1 MGDWPLAE
9 VVEAKRAVGGTV
21 SVVLPA
27 RNEQATIG
35 PIVASIRRRLMEES
49 SLVDDLLVV
58 DSGSA
63 DRTAS
68 IADDAGARVLNRAE
82 ILPWLPVEPGKGEV
96 LWRSLFAT
104 SSEFVC
110 FVDADLRDF
119 DAAIVPAL
127 LGPMFADPCVSLV
140 KAAYARPLALPG
152 SAAADKGGRV
162 TELVARPLLQLHWP
176 QLAGIIQ
183 PLAGEYAARRSLLE
197 KLAFPC
203 GYGIEFAML
212 VDTARSQGVDSIAQ
226 VDVGVRRHSHQSDED
241 LGVMAAEIMHAAHR
255 RLTGNGGKAGGVLT
269 QFRYG
274 EDGIRARA
282 RELQVT
288 ERPPARS
295 LDLLQATPG
304 GEP

>member
-1 MGDWPLAE
+1 MGDWPAAD
-9 VVEAKRAVGGTV
+9 VVEAKRAGGGTV

-27 RNEQATIG
+27 RNEEATVG
-35 PIVASIRRRLMEES
+35 AIVAAIRRRWMRDVP
-49 SLVDDLLVV
+49 LVDDLLVV

-68 IADDAGARVLNRAE
+68 IADEAGARVLSRAE
-82 ILPWLPVEPGKGEV
+82 ILPWLPVEQGKGEV

-104 SSEFVC
+104 TSEFVC

-119 DAAIVPAL
+119 DAAIIPAL
-127 LGPMFADPCVSLV
+127 LGPLFADPCVSLV

-152 SAAADKGGRV
+152 ATAADKGGRV

-176 QLAGIIQ
+176 QLAEVIQ

-197 KLAFPC
+197 TLSFPC
-203 GYGIEFAML
+203 GYGVEFAIL
-212 VDTARSQGVDSIAQ
+212 VDTLSAKGLDAIAQ
-226 VDVGVRRHSHQSDED
+226 VDVGKRRHSHQSDED

-255 RLTGNGGKAGGVLT
+255 RLAGTEGKPSSVLT

-274 EDGIRARA
+274 DDGIRARA
-282 RELQVT
+282 REIQIA

-295 LDLLQATPG
+295 LDLLPARG
-304 GEP
+304 GVA